1 VKTSNENRIHF
12 SEKREKLFRASLSF
26 RKLRTIFHP
35 INVNKYSNRKIYTI
49 LQNRAVWRV
58 IIMGQFLSLV
68 LCFMTLVNHHINTAS
83 YKLSLP
89 TGNSFIWR
97 SVLRRSISINTRPSC
112 DGCWFSLKTSPLID
126 NNRFREIGQNLPHYV
141 MMCLVYTTW
150 MSCRGVGNG
159 LISVI
164 RARGWRYL
172 LMALID
178 VEACTLIT
186 SSHQFTSL
194 ASIQVC
200 AGLEWCSGSKS
211 SCL

>member
-1 VKTSNENRIHF
+1 
-12 SEKREKLFRASLSF
+12 
-26 RKLRTIFHP
+26 
-35 INVNKYSNRKIYTI
+35 
-49 LQNRAVWRV
+49 
-58 IIMGQFLSLV
+58 MLV
-68 LCFMTLVNHHINTAS
+68 Q
-83 YKLSLP
+83 
-89 TGNSFIWR
+89 
-97 SVLRRSISINTRPSC
+97 
-112 DGCWFSLKTSPLID
+112 ID
-126 NNRFREIGQNLPHYV
+126 NNRSRETGQNLPHYV

-172 LMALID
+172 LLALID

-200 AGLEWCSGSKS
+200 KRTQARVRTMLGQ
-211 SCL
+211 